1 MAWYVVPSLDP
12 ALQVTVGWE
21 PVLGSF
27 VSRVEGVPTGA
38 LLDPERPT
46 VARFGS
52 RQAELQTVQDL
63 QEAIGEYA
71 VLGGD
76 LRAALE
82 ADRAGRPDRPSA
94 GRPGPL
100 QRVGS
105 GSQHLHLAPE
115 PRPSD
120 PSTGTTLLVLAL
132 LVGIL
137 VVIVVL
143 AVVAVIASGPNP

>member
-38 LLDPERPT
+38 LLDPEHPT
-46 VARFGS
+46 VAWFGS

-71 VLGGD
+71 VLGSD

-100 QRVGS
+100 QRG
-105 GSQHLHLAPE
+105 GSQPLHLAQE

-120 PSTGTTLLVLAL
+120 PWTGRTLRELAL

-143 AVVAVIASGPNP
+143 AVVAVIASGPSP

>member
-46 VARFGS
+46 VAWFGS

-71 VLGGD
+71 VLGSD

-82 ADRAGRPDRPSA
+82 ADRAGPTDLPRAAQDRSSA
-94 GRPGPL
+94 VGPNTSTSPRSRGRPI
-100 QRVGS
+100 
-105 GSQHLHLAPE
+105 
-115 PRPSD
+115 PRPAQRCSSW
-120 PSTGTTLLVLAL
+120 PCWWESWW
-132 LVGIL
+132 
-137 VVIVVL
+137 
-143 AVVAVIASGPNP
+143 